1 MVLLLCGCFEKTEC
15 PNRTK
20 DSADMSKYKGVKLI
34 DRTTDWHNEA
44 PVGAYIHTFRYK
56 DSVWSESYM
65 LGVFA
70 EFKEGETIK

>member
-1 MVLLLCGCFEKTEC
+1 MSVLFLGCFEKPEC

-20 DSADMSKYKGVKLI
+20 DSADMSKYIGTKLI
-34 DRTTDWHNEA
+34 SRKTDWHDKA

-65 LGVFA
+65 IGVFA
-70 EFKEGETIK
+70 EFKEGEIIK